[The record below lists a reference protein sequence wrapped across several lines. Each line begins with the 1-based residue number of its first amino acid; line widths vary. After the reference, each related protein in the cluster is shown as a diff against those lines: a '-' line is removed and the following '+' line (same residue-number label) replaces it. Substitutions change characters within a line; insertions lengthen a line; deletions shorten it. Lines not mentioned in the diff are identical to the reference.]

1 MKWLGN
7 MEYTFKNGELSF
19 DKVVSELDKLV
30 FDFIGVLNRV
40 GVKYVLISGY
50 VAILMGRSR
59 GTEDIDLFIERIEI
73 GKFATLCKALKSAGY
88 WIINCEDGK
97 DAFEML
103 NDTYAPRFAKEGDFI
118 PNFEVKFPKKETDFL
133 SLEKPLKVT
142 VCGTKLNIST
152 FEVQIPFKVKL
163 GSDKDIEDAT
173 HIYQL
178 FKDNIN
184 KDEMRKIAA
193 GLGVSKK
200 MVEYGFE

>member
-1 MKWLGN
+1 
-7 MEYTFKNGELSF
+7 MEYTFKNDVLSF
-19 DKVVSELDKLV
+19 EKVVSELDKLV
-30 FDFIGVLNRV
+30 FDFVGVLNRV
-40 GVKYVLISGY
+40 GIRYVLISGY

-59 GTEDIDLFIERIEI
+59 GTEDIDLFIERVEI
-73 GKFATLCKALKSAGY
+73 GKFATLCKELKSAGY
-88 WIINCEDGK
+88 WIINCEDEN

-103 NDTYAPRFAKEGDFI
+103 NDTSAPRFAKDGDFI
-118 PNFEVKFPKKETDFL
+118 PNFEMKFPKKETDFL
-133 SLEKPLKVT
+133 SLEKPLKVI
-142 VCGTKLNIST
+142 VSGTRLNISA

-184 KDEMRKIAA
+184 KDEMRKMAVDM
-193 GLGVSKK
+193 GVSKK